1 MSNLKISQMDYK
13 QLAADDQFP
22 TVNASNPGE
31 NKYALAGDIPLLVG
45 ISKWDVAA
53 SYAEGH
59 TVIYNS
65 SITKGIFLVT
75 TATSAGDSPDGTG
88 YEKFKSISLAFIPNA
103 FAELS
108 GGGGI
113 PTVGYCRTGRIEL
126 YNNAF
131 IGGSPST
138 TLFTIPTSFSET
150 DIEEAKIECT
160 VANDG
165 QLGTVSVRSAT
176 SANVGQIAVY
186 LETWGSGNFAGKYID
201 FRIEL

>member
-1 MSNLKISQMDYK
+1 MNLKISQMNYK

-22 TVNASNPGE
+22 TVNSSLVGE
-31 NKYALAGDIPLLVG
+31 NAYALGNDIPLLVG
-45 ISKWDVAA
+45 ISQWNVDATYEA
-53 SYAEGH
+53 GH

-75 TATSAGDSPDGTG
+75 ATTSPGDSPDGTG
-88 YEKFKSISLAFIPNA
+88 YEKFKSISLAFVPNA

-113 PTVGYCRTGRIEL
+113 PSVGYCRTGRIEL

-131 IGGSPST
+131 SGSSPSI
-138 TLFTIPTSFSET
+138 TLFTISTSFSET
-150 DIEEAKIECT
+150 DIEGAKIECT
-160 VANDG
+160 VSNDG

-176 SANVGQIAVY
+176 SANSGQIAVY
-186 LETWGSGNFAGKYID
+186 LETWGSGNFGGKSID